1 MASNRYWVNRVTI
14 NQWEYI
20 TNRRY
25 RIVYSL
31 KTSSGGSPSF
41 SSGYTANLALFSCL
55 LTRNDTYI
63 IDEFV
68 HRSIVDG
75 CQLSQATKWK
85 FRHNDL
91 QHLEQLLSRTKGNVI
106 VVVESLYS
114 VDGDFAPLGELVNL
128 TQRFNAE
135 LIVDESHSIGVFG
148 NGILAQKRLYN
159 QVLAYTISYG
169 KAMGVHG
176 GVVLG
181 SSILKTY
188 LINFAS
194 PFIFATAP
202 PLGQV
207 IAIKAAYCYLE
218 NHPELMLKLHQNI
231 QFFRS
236 FNIHALSEDGSPIQ
250 LIQIPCP
257 ESVLAL
263 TSTLAKKGITVYPLF
278 SPTVPKGKERIRVC
292 LHSFNLQEEITLL
305 CNTVK
310 NYEYI
315 T

>member
-1 MASNRYWVNRVTI
+1 MER
-14 NQWEYI
+14 
-20 TNRRY
+20 
-25 RIVYSL
+25 
-31 KTSSGGSPSF
+31 P
-41 SSGYTANLALFSCL
+41 
-55 LTRNDTYI
+55 
-63 IDEFV
+63 
-68 HRSIVDG
+68 
-75 CQLSQATKWK
+75 
-85 FRHNDL
+85 
-91 QHLEQLLSRTKGNVI
+91 
-106 VVVESLYS
+106 
-114 VDGDFAPLGELVNL
+114 
-128 TQRFNAE
+128 
-135 LIVDESHSIGVFG
+135 
-148 NGILAQKRLYN
+148 
-159 QVLAYTISYG
+159 
-169 KAMGVHG
+169 MGVQG

-181 SSILKTY
+181 SSILKSLFNQFCLT
-188 LINFAS
+188 IH
-194 PFIFATAP
+194 FATAP

-292 LHSFNLQEEITLL
+292 LHSFIYKKKLHML